1 MQFLTCICI
10 KYEPFALS
18 LILMFVLINLNLE
31 SELYNKDDVLKQ
43 NRAVEL
49 LVCKTNSRH
58 THTLRKRNQI
68 FLGPFLH
75 GSDDILHL
83 GITGVSEHI
92 NHIPQSVPTIRG

>member
-58 THTLRKRNQI
+58 THTTEEEPDFPWPI
-68 FLGPFLH
+68 SSWFG
-75 GSDDILHL
+75 
-83 GITGVSEHI
+83 
-92 NHIPQSVPTIRG
+92 